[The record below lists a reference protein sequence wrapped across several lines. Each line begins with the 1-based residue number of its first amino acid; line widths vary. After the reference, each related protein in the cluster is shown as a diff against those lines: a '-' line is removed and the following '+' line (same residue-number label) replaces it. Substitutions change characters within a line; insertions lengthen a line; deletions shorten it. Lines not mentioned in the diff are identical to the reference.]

1 MKGVLVAKSVVEVL
15 VDDLDGSEAVE
26 SVRIGWNGEWRQIE
40 LSDKNRVALHKALD
54 RFWQAARPV
63 KWDEAKSKRKHR
75 DVAAIRAWVKANGID
90 CPAYGRIPFA
100 VEEAYNAANG
110 R

>member
-1 MKGVLVAKSVVEVL
+1 MAKSVVEVL
-15 VDDLDGSEAVE
+15 VDDLDGTEAVE
-26 SVRIGWNGEWRQIE
+26 SVRLGWNGEWRQLE
-40 LSDKNRVALHKALD
+40 LNDKNRVALSKALD
-54 RFWQAARPV
+54 KFWQAARPV

-75 DVAAIRAWVKANGID
+75 DVSAIRAWAAEHGVA
-90 CPAYGRIPFA
+90 CPRLGRIPFA